1 MVKKYGYGK
10 LDGKEEWLGQNRRKK
25 SVVKVKQMVE
35 KSGLSKIDGKE
46 VWLGQNRW
54 LKSMV

>member
-10 LDGKEEWLGQNRRKK
+10 FDGKEEWLGQNRRKR

-35 KSGLSKIDGKE
+35 KSGLGKKNGNE
-46 VWLGQNRW
+46 VW
-54 LKSMV
+54 